1 MITISNFEKYVLPQ
15 ILVRGEDYYES
26 GAVLEIEEESTGEWI
41 ATVCG
46 TENYEVTVSMEGNE
60 IVAWECDCP
69 YDGNICKHVVATLLA
84 IRDSRNKVARFLSA
98 KEADFQV
105 SIPEKNAA
113 KMVMDEEVEQ
123 ILLFAESDKLSD
135 FVLKYASSHSDF
147 KSALLETFC
156 RRNR

>member
-15 ILVRGEDYYES
+15 ILMRGEDYYES
-26 GAVLEIEEESTGEWI
+26 DAVLEIEEESPGEWI

-60 IVAWECDCP
+60 IIAWECDCP

-113 KMVMDEEVEQ
+113 KMVMDEEVDHIFFFQ
-123 ILLFAESDKLSD
+123 
-135 FVLKYASSHSDF
+135 VLPRKIH
-147 KSALLETFC
+147 
-156 RRNR
+156 